1 MNDLISIIIAC
12 RNGVNYVKEAI
23 DSIKAQNMNTEIIVV
38 DDGSTDNTA
47 EYAKS
52 CGATVYSIEH
62 SGPSAARNVALQ
74 HMHGDYVMFL
84 DHDDVLTDGALRTL
98 YDALVQNPDI
108 DYTQGKLQDFI
119 SPDLTDEEKKQ
130 LAPRPGTYGGL
141 LTGAYLIS
149 KRVLEFV
156 PNFNENLK
164 TGETVDFLLRVE
176 GAPLKT
182 QKLDFVTTR
191 RRLHNNN
198 TGRTMPQQERK
209 DYASIL
215 RAKLAA
221 KK

>member
-12 RNGVNYVKEAI
+12 RNGTNYVKEAI

-62 SGPSAARNVALQ
+62 SGPSKARNVALQ

-84 DHDDVLTDGALRTL
+84 DHDDVLTDGALHTL
-98 YDALVQNPDI
+98 YDALVQNPGT

-119 SPDLTDEEKKQ
+119 SPDLTDEEKKK
-130 LAPRPGTYGGL
+130 LAPRPETYGGL
-141 LTGAYLIS
+141 LTGAYLFS
-149 KRVLEFV
+149 KRVLDFV
-156 PNFNENLK
+156 PGFNENLK
-164 TGETVDFLLRVE
+164 TGETVDFLLRVN
-176 GAPLKT
+176 GSPLKT
-182 QKLDFVTTR
+182 IKLDFVTTH

-198 TGRTMPQQERK
+198 TGRIMPQQEK
-209 DYASIL
+209 QDYLKIL
-215 RAKLAA
+215 RERLN